1 MGSSV
6 SLHKTIF
13 VLTYKAVVFLNFTE
27 FGPVFCWDMG
37 IVWFYAGKG
46 TESFQAENFGGVS
59 SLNCISSIQKALIFV
74 IGWCTKC
81 MCIRIVRYLACF
93 GVN

>member
-6 SLHKTIF
+6 SLHKTICTDIQSCGVF
-13 VLTYKAVVFLNFTE
+13 KSNRVWPCVLLRYQSSVVLC
-27 FGPVFCWDMG
+27 G
-37 IVWFYAGKG
+37 GKG

-74 IGWCTKC
+74 IG
-81 MCIRIVRYLACF
+81 
-93 GVN
+93 

>member
-1 MGSSV
+1 
-6 SLHKTIF
+6 
-13 VLTYKAVVFLNFTE
+13 
-27 FGPVFCWDMG
+27 MG

-74 IGWCTKC
+74 IG
-81 MCIRIVRYLACF
+81 
-93 GVN
+93 